1 MILKNKLRIYRYK
14 LSFAKFLNLFRRA
27 FFLIKLALSSL
38 KNPGKLFN
46 EFLQFL
52 SYFNKENLVLASK
65 RLNLKAAGF
74 IAIVMIL
81 VAGGWMFGNV
91 SNRIEAQTA
100 AGNTAT
106 TIASDNSPC
115 DSGVGTWVGCNG
127 DEGWLPA
134 IAQTGVRTIF
144 GITKDS
150 STEVNGE
157 VVSQREDGVLDVVAG
172 LWVETY
178 NKPVSGTLYIED
190 SLEKINLVPK
200 AYAQQQKTGVDSLRP
215 ILPLWETTRDITL
228 SFIAAIIVL
237 IGFLVLIGA
246 RMGGAMITIT
256 SALPRVLIVVVLILF
271 SYPIV
276 GLMLDFAEVGNSFI
290 TTTFLGDLTVDGAG
304 VTNIRP
310 ITNGS
315 TDPLSIQGNSYLYY
329 DKLDSTKGAVNIFSL
344 MQQLNR
350 TDEIKNSVSDIIDE
364 ILNSVNSGGNA
375 ISATGSKLVSY
386 VVQFI
391 FGLALLGAIFKTFF
405 GLLSAFVGIV
415 LKTIIAPI
423 QLLIIAVPSS
433 GASVSAWLKGLL
445 ADILVF
451 PATYALLVIAAV
463 IMGDVLQAPIAP
475 IWQIEHNL
483 VSSPDAQF
491 GAFPLPLGNFQGT
504 TTSNSGIT
512 LNIFSAFI
520 AFGILLF
527 LPSIPGLIKNA
538 LKTTDI
544 TAGATQQVGG
554 SLKGVASKIP
564 IVGGFVR

>member
-1 MILKNKLRIYRYK
+1 M
-14 LSFAKFLNLFRRA
+14 
-27 FFLIKLALSSL
+27 
-38 KNPGKLFN
+38 
-46 EFLQFL
+46 
-52 SYFNKENLVLASK
+52 
-65 RLNLKAAGF
+65 
-74 IAIVMIL
+74 
-81 VAGGWMFGNV
+81 
-91 SNRIEAQTA
+91 
-100 AGNTAT
+100 
-106 TIASDNSPC
+106 
-115 DSGVGTWVGCNG
+115 
-127 DEGWLPA
+127 
-134 IAQTGVRTIF
+134 
-144 GITKDS
+144 
-150 STEVNGE
+150 
-157 VVSQREDGVLDVVAG
+157 
-172 LWVETY
+172 
-178 NKPVSGTLYIED
+178 
-190 SLEKINLVPK
+190 
-200 AYAQQQKTGVDSLRP
+200 
-215 ILPLWETTRDITL
+215 
-228 SFIAAIIVL
+228 
-237 IGFLVLIGA
+237 
-246 RMGGAMITIT
+246 
-256 SALPRVLIVVVLILF
+256 
-271 SYPIV
+271 
-276 GLMLDFAEVGNSFI
+276 
-290 TTTFLGDLTVDGAG
+290 
-304 VTNIRP
+304 
-310 ITNGS
+310 
-315 TDPLSIQGNSYLYY
+315 
-329 DKLDSTKGAVNIFSL
+329 
-344 MQQLNR
+344 
-350 TDEIKNSVSDIIDE
+350 
-364 ILNSVNSGGNA
+364 
-375 ISATGSKLVSY
+375 
-386 VVQFI
+386 QFI